1 MMSQEDP
8 IGPENDAYLQQLA
21 TESHQL
27 IACWG
32 NAGIFKDRS
41 TFVKQLLKDKL
52 HYLKLNKNGEPGHP
66 LYIHSSTELKPFLE
80 PI

>member
-1 MMSQEDP
+1 
-8 IGPENDAYLQQLA
+8 
-21 TESHQL
+21 
-27 IACWG
+27 ACWG

-52 HYLKLNKNGEPGHP
+52 HYLKLNKSGEPGHP